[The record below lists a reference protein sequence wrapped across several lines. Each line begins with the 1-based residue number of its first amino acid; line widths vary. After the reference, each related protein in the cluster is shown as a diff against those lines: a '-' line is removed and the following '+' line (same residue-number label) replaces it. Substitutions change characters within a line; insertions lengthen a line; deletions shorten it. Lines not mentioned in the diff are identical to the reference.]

1 MNNEDP
7 STCPFCGKI
16 NNCEHLLLLVDK
28 TFRNADG
35 GILRKSFNN
44 RWSEICDENGE
55 DFDEREFFDVL
66 LEEVESISDAIVDFE
81 CDEIPG
87 MSSDN
92 VIFFVKD
99 EESLRKALESFDN

>member
-7 STCPFCGKI
+7 STCPFCGTI
-16 NNCEHLLLLVDK
+16 NNCLHLLLLVDK
-28 TFRNADG
+28 AFRKADG

-44 RWSEICDENGE
+44 RWSDICDENGD

-66 LEEVESISDAIVDFE
+66 LEKVESIADVMINFE
-81 CDEIPG
+81 YDEMPG

-92 VIFFVKD
+92 VVFFVKD
-99 EESLRKALESFDN
+99 EESSKKAVESF

>member
-1 MNNEDP
+1 MHNEEN
-7 STCPFCGKI
+7 CPYC
-16 NNCEHLLLLVDK
+16 NTSEDCPHLLLLVDV
-28 TFRNADG
+28 TFRTAEG
-35 GILRKSFNN
+35 GILRKSFNK

-66 LEEVESISDAIVDFE
+66 LEEVESISDATVDFE

-99 EESLRKALESFDN
+99 EESLRKALESFDE